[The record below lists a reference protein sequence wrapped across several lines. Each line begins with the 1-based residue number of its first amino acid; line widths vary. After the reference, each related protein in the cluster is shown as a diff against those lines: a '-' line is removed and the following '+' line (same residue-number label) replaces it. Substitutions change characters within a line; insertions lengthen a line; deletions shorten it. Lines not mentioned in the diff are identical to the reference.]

1 MRVRLVL
8 AVVALGLT
16 AGCAGSGPR
25 TTLQAG
31 QYAPVP
37 AVEQATLPPPQ
48 LADQFSESRPY
59 RIGPFDKLSI
69 EVFGVQDLTRQ
80 VQADAGGRISFP
92 LVGTVEALGKTPQE
106 VSEEIEA
113 RLRDRYVRNP
123 QVTVNLVDTVSRM
136 VTVDGAVGQPGV
148 YPVLGRMTLM
158 RAIATA
164 RGTSEFAR
172 TTHVLVFRRVEG
184 QNMVGLYDLAS
195 IRQGLYEDPEIF
207 ADDVVVVDESR
218 SRRIFRDILG
228 VAPLLTAPLIAVL
241 QNNN

>member
-92 LVGTVEALGKTPQE
+92 LVGTVEAFA
-106 VSEEIEA
+106 SFWA
-113 RLRDRYVRNP
+113 SAYRDVI
-123 QVTVNLVDTVSRM
+123 VFLLII
-136 VTVDGAVGQPGV
+136 
-148 YPVLGRMTLM
+148 PVL
-158 RAIATA
+158 
-164 RGTSEFAR
+164 FW
-172 TTHVLVFRRVEG
+172 
-184 QNMVGLYDLAS
+184 
-195 IRQGLYEDPEIF
+195 
-207 ADDVVVVDESR
+207 R
-218 SRRIFRDILG
+218 SLSS
-228 VAPLLTAPLIAVL
+228 LTADEGLE
-241 QNNN
+241 